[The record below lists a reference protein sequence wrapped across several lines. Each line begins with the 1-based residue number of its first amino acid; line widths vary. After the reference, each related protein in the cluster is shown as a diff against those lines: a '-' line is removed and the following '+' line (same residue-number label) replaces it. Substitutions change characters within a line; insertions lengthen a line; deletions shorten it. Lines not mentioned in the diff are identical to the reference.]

1 MKHLNEPKL
10 GGSMSDIN
18 IHFSIY
24 EHALVIKDNQL
35 ITRKFIVL
43 KRDRKHIAAWTDF
56 HKYIRSGKNK
66 MARKV
71 SDDGNM
77 RFYNV
82 VKLLNY
88 AFFDKYHIKR
98 LTDIDVTIVKE
109 FLNDYGMGTLPGDTK
124 TRTEDTVNICI
135 RHIIDFLEA
144 VIEANPKCRIKKKD
158 LYKETKV
165 YSTRKHRM
173 ETKKVP
179 AFEVLYTSQPREIF
193 RDMPD
198 SVFSILMNL
207 IIERHKDI
215 LMLVALGAFA
225 GMRPSECCNVRRNDS
240 KLGPGIRFV
249 IVDGEIEDI
258 IIDLT
263 QELNLRSDFK
273 PVGAI
278 KKERTQRVYPA
289 FLKAFYECYQIYMDY
304 MEGQKYEADF
314 GALTVNKQGK
324 AIMYNNYYKKF
335 IKISEEL
342 IPELL
347 KCDNPE
353 VVNYG
358 HLLLEKNIGPHTLRH
373 WFSVKLTL
381 FGEDN
386 AGLMYWRGDTSLE
399 SSLTYLQNKG
409 ELEKKYLKVNTEV
422 FNYSLWKA
430 GKLHNDD

>member
-1 MKHLNEPKL
+1 MPEL
-10 GGSMSDIN
+10 GGFMSDIH
-18 IHFSIY
+18 IHFSVY
-24 EHALVIKDNQL
+24 EHSLVIRANQL

-43 KRDRKHIAAWTDF
+43 RKDKKNIIAWTDF
-56 HKYIRSGKNK
+56 HKYIGSGKYK
-66 MARKV
+66 MAHNV

-82 VKLLNY
+82 IKLLNY

-98 LTDIDVTIVKE
+98 LTDIDVAIVKE
-109 FLNDYGMGTLPGDTK
+109 FLNDYGMGVLPGDFK
-124 TRTEDTVNICI
+124 TRTESTVNVCI

-144 VIEANPKCRIKKKD
+144 AIDANPNKCKIKKKD
-158 LYKETKV
+158 LYKEIKV
-165 YSTRKHRM
+165 YSMRKHRM

-179 AFEVLYTSQPREIF
+179 AFEVLYTAQPREIF

-198 SVFSILMNL
+198 TVFSILMNL
-207 IIERHKDI
+207 VIERHKDI

-263 QELNLRSDFK
+263 QELNLRSDLK
-273 PVGAI
+273 PVGSI

-304 MEGQKYEADF
+304 MKGHKYEADF
-314 GALTVNKQGK
+314 GALSVNKQGK
-324 AIMYNNYYKKF
+324 AITYDNYYMKF
-335 IKISEEL
+335 KIVIEEL
-342 IPELL
+342 VPELL
-347 KCDNPE
+347 KCDDAE
-353 VVNYG
+353 AINYG
-358 HLLLEKNIGPHTLRH
+358 HLLMEKNISPHIFRH

-381 FGEDN
+381 FGEDS
-386 AGLMYWRGDTSLE
+386 AGLMYWRGDKSPE
-399 SSLTYLQNKG
+399 SALTYLQNKG
-409 ELEKKYLKVNTEV
+409 ELEKQYLKVNTEV

>member
-1 MKHLNEPKL
+1 
-10 GGSMSDIN
+10 MSNIN

-24 EHALVIKDNQL
+24 EHSLVIGENQL

-43 KRDRKHIAAWTDF
+43 KRNKKQIVAWTDF

-66 MARKV
+66 LAHKV

-77 RFYNV
+77 RFYHV

-88 AFFDKYHIKR
+88 AFFEKYHIKR
-98 LTDIDVTIVKE
+98 LTDINVLIVKD

-124 TRTEDTVNICI
+124 TRTEDTVNVCI

-144 VIEANPKCRIKKKD
+144 FIEANPDKCAIRKKD
-158 LYKETKV
+158 LYKEQKV
-165 YSTRKHRM
+165 YSTRKRRM
-173 ETKKVP
+173 ETRKVP
-179 AFEVLYTSQPREIF
+179 VFEVLYTSRPREIF

-207 IIERHKDI
+207 IMEKHKDI
-215 LMLVALGAFA
+215 LMLAALGAFA

-240 KLGPGIRFV
+240 ALGPGIRFV
-249 IVDGEIEDI
+249 LVDGEIEDI

-263 QELNLRSDFK
+263 EELNLRSDLK

-289 FLKAFYECYQIYMDY
+289 FLKVFYECYQIYMDY
-304 MEGQKYEADF
+304 MEGHKYEADY

-324 AIMYNNYYKKF
+324 AITYDNYYMKF
-335 IKISEEL
+335 RKVIEEL

-347 KCDNPE
+347 KCDDAE
-353 VVNYG
+353 AVNYG
-358 HLLLEKNIGPHTLRH
+358 HLLMEINISPHIFRH

-381 FGEDN
+381 FGEDV
-386 AGLMYWRGDTSLE
+386 AGLMYWRGDKSPE
-399 SSLTYLQNKG
+399 SALTYLQNKG
-409 ELEKKYLKVNTEV
+409 ELEKQYRKVNTEI

-430 GKLHNDD
+430 GKLHNDDGF